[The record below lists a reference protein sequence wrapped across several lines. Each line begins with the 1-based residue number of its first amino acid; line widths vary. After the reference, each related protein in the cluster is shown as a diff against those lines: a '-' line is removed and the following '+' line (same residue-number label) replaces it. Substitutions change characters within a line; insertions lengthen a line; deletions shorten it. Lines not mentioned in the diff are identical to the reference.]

1 MWSVKEAQQ
10 KDKIMTTLACEE
22 PTDSYLE
29 EFFEVKDATVF
40 ERVNTL
46 DAVLDEDANLFQ
58 RDLNQ
63 YARKVPGMS
72 FCGSGIERIAFYDA
86 KTNLV
91 YKRLHVQNAR
101 QNRNERLSLYKLN
114 EYLKGSE
121 IRYAD
126 TWWTTTDLNN
136 EYQVQEYIEGV
147 GEAPADCF
155 EEAWLNFLLA
165 EDEDVTGFREDLF
178 DGNFACNVGK
188 FALVLIDMLS
198 V

>member
-40 ERVNTL
+40 ERVNAL

-58 RDLNQ
+58 FDLNQ

-72 FCGSGIERIAFYDA
+72 FCGSGIERVAFYDSE
-86 KTNLV
+86 TNLV
-91 YKRLHVQNAR
+91 YKRLYVKNEK
-101 QNRNERLSLYKLN
+101 QNRDERRSLYKLQA
-114 EYLKGSE
+114 YLDGSE

-126 TWWTTTDLNN
+126 TWYVTTDLGN

-147 GEAPADCF
+147 GESNTSDF
-155 EEAWLNFLLA
+155 KSEWLDFLL
-165 EDEDVTGFREDLF
+165 EEHESVTGFRDDLF
-178 DGNFACNVGK
+178 RGNFACNVGK
-188 FALVLIDMLS
+188 FAVVLIDMLS